1 MIYIPYRFFNR
12 EEPVA
17 VSREGKHGYRVRR
30 RCLKRGGAV
39 YRLTLRHV
47 VDAPVARAFVLL
59 VLQLVGHVPIFV
71 WVIWLVRLVVRT
83 APEMDAYLAEG
94 DEGGRVLGV
103 SSQLTRKANQF
114 IFHKSIPVLSVQCEI
129 ARAGVGDNP
138 V

>member
-30 RCLKRGGAV
+30 RCLKRGGDG

-47 VDAPVARAFVLL
+47 VDAPVARGFVLL

-71 WVIWLVRLVVRT
+71 LVIWLVRLVVRT
-83 APEMDAYLAEG
+83 APEVDAYLAVCA
-94 DEGGRVLGV
+94 EGGTVLG
-103 SSQLTRKANQF
+103 LA
-114 IFHKSIPVLSVQCEI
+114 P
-129 ARAGVGDNP
+129 
-138 V
+138 